1 MQAKITYLKDFEI
14 RFIDYLV
21 FLIYDMINGYK
32 LPAENRDTFKK
43 IDSIIFRL
51 INIVCVICYAV
62 EFWRK

>member
-1 MQAKITYLKDFEI
+1 LQVKITYLKDFEI
-14 RFIDYLV
+14 GLLDDLV

-51 INIVCVICYAV
+51 INIFCVICYAV